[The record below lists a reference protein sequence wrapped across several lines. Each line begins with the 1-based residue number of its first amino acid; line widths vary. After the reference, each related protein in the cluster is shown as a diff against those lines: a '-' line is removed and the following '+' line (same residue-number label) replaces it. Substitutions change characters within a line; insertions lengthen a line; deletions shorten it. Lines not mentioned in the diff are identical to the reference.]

1 MSSSVR
7 KMINSSSQVFCVH
20 LKRYNIDF
28 FCKWAAGS
36 EEFYAFKTPYVRLI
50 FDP

>member
-1 MSSSVR
+1 MAS
-7 KMINSSSQVFCVH
+7 
-20 LKRYNIDF
+20 LKDF
-28 FCKWAAGS
+28 ERFSRWAAGS